1 MWTDLTLEEIKAF
14 YGILIIMDTMKFAR
28 DELYWS
34 ESDKHWLLGSKI
46 SQVMSR
52 DRFFQIRCY
61 LHFSDDRCVANDK
74 LHKVRY
80 LLDHLRHAFQSEYVP
95 HKQVTVD
102 ESMVP
107 FKGRLSLKQ
116 YMKDKPVKFGIK
128 IWVLADAVTSY
139 CYNFDVY
146 VGKNAEVVNEN
157 LGPGI

>member
-1 MWTDLTLEEIKAF
+1 MEEIKAF

-52 DRFFQIRCY
+52 DRFFQIR
-61 LHFSDDRCVANDK
+61 LHFSDDRCVTTDK
-74 LHKVRY
+74 LHKKVRY

-107 FKGRLSLKQ
+107 LKGRLSLKQ
-116 YMKDKPVKFGIK
+116 YMKDKPHKF
-128 IWVLADAVTSY
+128 
-139 CYNFDVY
+139 
-146 VGKNAEVVNEN
+146 
-157 LGPGI
+157 